1 MCTVYSKEHINPAN
15 KNKFHIIAIGYSSPA
30 LPRPRIAGASRQISA
45 IPLPL
50 PAVDRC
56 GRQVRQAG
64 IPQSASIVV
73 IERGLHL
80 CIINSI
86 VFA

>member
-45 IPLPL
+45 IPLP
-50 PAVDRC
+50 AVDRC

-73 IERGLHL
+73 FRKGFASLHKKL
-80 CIINSI
+80 NTNWY
-86 VFA
+86 